1 MLYVFWNVGW
11 EGRKHAKALGKDVHR
26 VYLICGVWTLFLWLL
41 YPVCWGLCEGGN
53 VISPDSEAVF
63 YGVLDFCAK
72 PVFSIMLIAGH
83 WNISPARMGLQI
95 RDYGDSLPVGGEK
108 HSSDDNS
115 HTNNG
120 SHENTAV
127 TSGADAFS

>member
-1 MLYVFWNVGW
+1 MFYVFFNVGW

-26 VYLICGVWTLFLWLL
+26 VYLICGVWTLFLWML

-72 PVFSIMLIAGH
+72 PVFSIMLIIGH
-83 WNISPARMGLQI
+83 WNINPARMGLTI
-95 RDYGDSLPVGGEK
+95 RDYSEPISDKKESHVSNGDGEM
-108 HSSDDNS
+108 N
-115 HTNNG
+115 
-120 SHENTAV
+120 EAV
-127 TSGADAFS
+127 TSGADTRG